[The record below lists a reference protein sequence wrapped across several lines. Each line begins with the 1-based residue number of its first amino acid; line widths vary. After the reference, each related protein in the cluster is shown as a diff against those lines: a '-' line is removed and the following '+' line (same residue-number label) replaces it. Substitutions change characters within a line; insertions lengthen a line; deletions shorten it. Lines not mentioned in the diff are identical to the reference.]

1 MCRARREVGTIL
13 GVHWR
18 ILIALTLARASM
30 AYQFQLVPALTQHY
44 VDDLGLSYAEL
55 GTLAGAYLLPGVL
68 AALFGGWLGSWIG
81 DFRTVALGL
90 AMMTAGGIVAVLS
103 RDFDVLLVA
112 RVGAGIGAVC
122 LNVLVTKM
130 TGDWFQGRADMP
142 TAMGILVSS
151 WPAGLALAM
160 LTVPLV
166 DAAAGTVAAQ
176 VTAPVLCILALVL
189 LAGVWTPPRVET
201 TAAGVVPGGGT
212 WPSRTELLLVLVAGF
227 VWAIYNTAFIGIIAW
242 GPGVLI
248 AAGMDSVA
256 ASGVVSLA
264 GWTMIVSVPLG
275 GWLASRTRR
284 KDVVPL
290 ASFALSGAL
299 ALGFAAGPSGPF
311 AAPLLVALGLVIGPA
326 AGLIMTLPVAATRR
340 AVRSVSMGIFLA
352 IYYALMGGAPSAL
365 GGLLEKTAVPAAP
378 VVASGLLFLSC
389 IAIWLAFRFLEARLS
404 GTAPAPAAPS

>member
-1 MCRARREVGTIL
+1 M

-30 AYQFQLVPALTQHY
+30 AYQFQLVPALAHHY
-44 VDDLGLSYAEL
+44 VDTLGLSYAEL

-68 AALFGGWLGSWIG
+68 AALFGGWLGSRIG

-90 AMMTAGGIVAVLS
+90 AMMTGGGIVAALS
-103 RDFDVLLVA
+103 QDFDSLLAA

-160 LTVPLV
+160 LMIPLI
-166 DAAAGTVAAQ
+166 DAAAGTLAAQ
-176 VTAPVLCILALVL
+176 LTAPLLCLLALIL
-189 LAGVWTPPRVET
+189 LAGVWTPPLAESA
-201 TAAGVVPGGGT
+201 AAGVMPGGRGT
-212 WPSRTELLLVLVAGF
+212 LPSRNELLLIFVSGI
-227 VWAIYNTAFIGIIAW
+227 VWAVYNTALIGIIAW

-248 AAGMDSVA
+248 ASGMDSVA
-256 ASGVVSLA
+256 ASAVVSLA
-264 GWTMIVSVPLG
+264 GWTMILSIPMG
-275 GWLASRTRR
+275 GWLASRMRR

-290 ASFALSGAL
+290 ASFALSGVL
-299 ALGFAAGPSGPF
+299 AMGLTAGAAGPLTAPF
-311 AAPLLVALGLVIGPA
+311 LIALGLVIGPA

-340 AVRSVSMGIFLA
+340 EVRSVSMGIFLA
-352 IYYALMGGAPSAL
+352 IYYAMMGAAPSAL
-365 GGLLEKTAVPAAP
+365 GWLLEKTGNPAVPVA
-378 VVASGLLFLSC
+378 ASGLLFLSC
-389 IAIWLAFRFLEARLS
+389 IAVWLGFRLLEARLARS
-404 GTAPAPAAPS
+404 AQVPASPT